1 MTDTH
6 MLFIQNDTES
16 DLSAADEN
24 FVGKEMKTLY
34 GILEHLSESCISN
47 LHVFAA
53 ASAAKMFQLLRCVPR
68 VLGTAIAGLRAAAPS
83 LPLLQPASRDRK
95 SVV

>member
-6 MLFIQNDTES
+6 MFFIQNDTES

-34 GILEHLSESCISN
+34 GILEQ
-47 LHVFAA
+47 V
-53 ASAAKMFQLLRCVPR
+53 
-68 VLGTAIAGLRAAAPS
+68 
-83 LPLLQPASRDRK
+83 
-95 SVV
+95 SV